1 MRLKLLPPTAQ
12 VLYAMN
18 SLQNSTIATAAI
30 VVLYLSK
37 TGECQLNGVDSLRGG
52 VYDIA
57 QSARYLE
64 TNINTSASEYCQP
77 PTKNEYSPL
86 CIVTNLGYSES
97 TISRRRVQSGGPFLA
112 RQGWLGRSSPPTARG
127 GLGRNVARGEG
138 WRQDEIR
145 SQPLLCRPVRARET
159 VSARGGDADAGCC
172 RSRVTHRVSSSRLS
186 FCVRYT
192 RRHGILCREH
202 DIPDP

>member
-18 SLQNSTIATAAI
+18 SLQNSAIATAAI

-64 TNINTSASEYCQP
+64 TNINTSASE
-77 PTKNEYSPL
+77 
-86 CIVTNLGYSES
+86 
-97 TISRRRVQSGGPFLA
+97 
-112 RQGWLGRSSPPTARG
+112 
-127 GLGRNVARGEG
+127 
-138 WRQDEIR
+138 
-145 SQPLLCRPVRARET
+145 
-159 VSARGGDADAGCC
+159 
-172 RSRVTHRVSSSRLS
+172 
-186 FCVRYT
+186 
-192 RRHGILCREH
+192 
-202 DIPDP
+202 